1 MSDYEKGVCMYLQCQ
16 ELGSR
21 WDGRWVTTKA
31 GTKCKKS
38 LIRQVENLELLA
50 YNISTEG
57 ITQVSNVTEFL
68 LQQNILVPGYWWVIG
83 RLLVGGFWWEAAG
96 GLT

>member
-1 MSDYEKGVCMYLQCQ
+1 MNEDERGVCIYLQCQ

-21 WDGRWVTTKA
+21 WDGRQVTTKA

-38 LIRQVENLELLA
+38 LIRQVENLELRT

-68 LQQNILVPGYWWVIG
+68 LQQNTLVPGYWWVIASGG
-83 RLLVGGFWWEAAG
+83 RLQVA
-96 GLT
+96 